1 MSKNIKV
8 KPGKGQSMTGF
19 IGGLIFCAIGLF
31 IVIPTFGAF
40 GILWTLFAVVITVMN
55 GMNAFSDKGIPTH
68 EITIEDE
75 TGDPVAQ
82 TEALSSVSSNA
93 VRKAKGSVEE
103 RLLKVDDLYQRGLIS
118 SEEREQKRKEILNE
132 I

>member
-31 IVIPTFGAF
+31 IVIPTFGLF
-40 GILWTLFAVVITVMN
+40 GILWTIFAIVITVMN
-55 GMNAFSDKGIPTH
+55 GMNAFTDKGVPTH
-68 EITIEDE
+68 EITIDDE
-75 TGDPVAQ
+75 NG
-82 TEALSSVSSNA
+82 VSAYSEEISERSA
-93 VRKAKGSVEE
+93 ESVRKQEKGSVEE
-103 RLLKVDDLYQRGLIS
+103 RLQKVDDLYQRGLIS
-118 SEEREQKRKEILNE
+118 SEEREQKRKEILDE

>member
-31 IVIPTFGAF
+31 IVIPTFGMF
-40 GILWTLFAVVITVMN
+40 GILWTIFAIVITVMN

-75 TGDPVAQ
+75 EGYSAHS
-82 TEALSSVSSNA
+82 AVSSGISENTGNH
-93 VRKAKGSVEE
+93 AKGSVEE
-103 RLLKVDDLYQRGLIS
+103 RLQKVDDLYQRGLIS
-118 SEEREQKRKEILNE
+118 AEEREQKRKEILDE

>member
-75 TGDPVAQ
+75 DGYSAHS
-82 TEALSSVSSNA
+82 AASSESSESA
-93 VRKAKGSVEE
+93 GRIAKGTVEE

>member
-19 IGGLIFCAIGLF
+19 VGGLIFCAIGLF
-31 IVIPTFGAF
+31 IAIPTFGLF

-55 GMNAFSDKGIPTH
+55 GMNAFTDKGVPTH

-75 TGDPVAQ
+75 RGHSA
-82 TEALSSVSSNA
+82 SSAESSSGISRSA
-93 VRKAKGSVEE
+93 GRQEKGAVEE
-103 RLLKVDDLYQRGLIS
+103 RLQKVEDLYQRGLIS
-118 SEEREQKRKEILNE
+118 SEEREQKRREILEE

>member
-31 IVIPTFGAF
+31 IVIPTFGLF
-40 GILWTLFAVVITVMN
+40 GIFWTIFAIVITVVN

-75 TGDPVAQ
+75 EGYSTHSA
-82 TEALSSVSSNA
+82 VSSSISESA
-93 VRKAKGSVEE
+93 GEYVKGSVEE
-103 RLLKVDDLYQRGLIS
+103 RLQKVDDLYQRGLIS
-118 SEEREQKRKEILNE
+118 SEEREQKRKEILDE

>member
-19 IGGLIFCAIGLF
+19 VGGLIFCAIGLF
-31 IVIPTFGAF
+31 IAIPTFGAF

-55 GMNAFSDKGIPTH
+55 GINAFTDKGVPTH

-75 TGDPVAQ
+75 SGYSAYSSDASGASERAQ
-82 TEALSSVSSNA
+82 RQE
-93 VRKAKGSVEE
+93 KGTIDE
-103 RLLKVDDLYQRGLIS
+103 RLQKVDDLYQRGLIS
-118 SEEREQKRKEILNE
+118 SEEREQKRKEILEE